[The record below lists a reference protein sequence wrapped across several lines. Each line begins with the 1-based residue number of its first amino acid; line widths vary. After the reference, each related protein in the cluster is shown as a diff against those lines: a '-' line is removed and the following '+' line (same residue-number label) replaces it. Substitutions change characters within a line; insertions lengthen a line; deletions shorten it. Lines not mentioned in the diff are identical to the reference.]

1 MEFNYPSVNDRQQH
15 WNNFNFGP
23 DIKLIAYF
31 HLELLVAIRNSNNIN
46 DSVHQYLNEYFK
58 NVKLNESFNKKL
70 VIVYEEKLFIDIFLG
85 IHTWFSRQCCNLS
98 NIVFVS
104 ATTINL
110 SVWYKEYVETF
121 NQRGMTVID
130 APLSGVLFDKLM
142 TSVTGLKVDTIKK
155 DLKYYFSYFGGQ
167 ELGWVEQDFLA
178 ALFLTRKNI
187 GLVDYLAGFQCDAH
201 TFESYLENI
210 TGYSNRSWVDQLLDS
225 RKTSPFKLSRIKM
238 TAGSD
243 PNNTKQFQ
251 EQTAIQVLRENVN
264 SQPFVSLTGTTI
276 KSFLYFDH
284 VMPLGIRSVESLEQL
299 GFKFD
304 HELIAYDYQ
313 YEPMFFNRMLK
324 VIEQLDRIKNRFTLD
339 ELEKRLYTNTD
350 ILRHNHDHIVSGNM
364 LRLVKEKL
372 AKELN
377 K

>member
-1 MEFNYPSVNDRQQH
+1 M
-15 WNNFNFGP
+15 
-23 DIKLIAYF
+23 
-31 HLELLVAIRNSNNIN
+31 
-46 DSVHQYLNEYFK
+46 
-58 NVKLNESFNKKL
+58 
-70 VIVYEEKLFIDIFLG
+70 
-85 IHTWFSRQCCNLS
+85 
-98 NIVFVS
+98 
-104 ATTINL
+104 
-110 SVWYKEYVETF
+110 
-121 NQRGMTVID
+121 
-130 APLSGVLFDKLM
+130 
-142 TSVTGLKVDTIKK
+142 
-155 DLKYYFSYFGGQ
+155 
-167 ELGWVEQDFLA
+167 
-178 ALFLTRKNI
+178 
-187 GLVDYLAGFQCDAH
+187 VDYLAGFQCDAH

-264 SQPFVSLTGTTI
+264 SQPFVSMTGTTI